1 MVDPDWLPTG
11 QASVLCAHVLVRT
24 HTWSVVTC
32 EAEVLGTALDRLL
45 FPLLLRPPPGENEV
59 HQTRGQQPAGEGHVG
74 ALHRR
79 GSRARVE
86 GQREER
92 DHRCDSDRVGPQP
105 LPRPSAVDA
114 IAADDVAERVATAS
128 D

>member
-11 QASVLCAHVLVRT
+11 QASVPCAHVLVRT

-59 HQTRGQQPAGEGHVG
+59 HQTRGQQ
-74 ALHRR
+74 
-79 GSRARVE
+79 
-86 GQREER
+86 
-92 DHRCDSDRVGPQP
+92 SDRSEEHTSELQSRFDLVCRLLLEKKKDNRQT
-105 LPRPSAVDA
+105 LQTEEHMMSRKTRDT
-114 IAADDVAERVATAS
+114 DL
-128 D
+128 